1 MWLTSLDL
9 RKDFFSDKM
18 SLINPTFVPLRLGK
32 KTLAIHGIIIHIC
45 INTLESHV
53 AVQVLFRAETREKFF
68 RFCELF
74 IGRLHLL
81 GNLAI
86 YYEFLKNSTSS

>member
-32 KTLAIHGIIIHIC
+32 KTLAIHGNIAKDS
-45 INTLESHV
+45 INTLKSHI
-53 AVQVLFRAETREKFF
+53 AVQILFRAETRKEFF

-74 IGRLHLL
+74 VGGLHLL

-86 YYEFLKNSTSS
+86 YYELLMNSTSS